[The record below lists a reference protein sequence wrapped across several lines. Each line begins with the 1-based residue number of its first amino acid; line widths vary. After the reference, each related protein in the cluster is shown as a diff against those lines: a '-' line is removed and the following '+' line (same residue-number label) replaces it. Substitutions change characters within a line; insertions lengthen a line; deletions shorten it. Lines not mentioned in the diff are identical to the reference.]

1 MTDDTTSAR
10 DRIWRLFR
18 PVSVLLTVALAADL
32 AAIAMWPAAQRVLV
46 IVAAALTALLCL
58 FLWRALSIAESVADV
73 CGKLLEQERASK
85 AAIEFRNRQLENTIG
100 KLEEVERIKK
110 NFLLMA
116 SHQMRSPLVAIQS
129 VIRVIVSGAIGGD
142 DASVKNLLQQAY
154 DRSEDMLGMVN
165 DILDLAE
172 AKVEKDE
179 GTEQTDAPAELNSV
193 VSLLRPTAAERG
205 ISIEAN
211 VPAGLPLAR
220 IARKSLNHIFTNL
233 VDNAIK
239 YSKDN
244 TVVSVTLAADGGM
257 MRLDVTDQGIGIPQE
272 AQQKI
277 FKEFFRADNAK
288 MLIKQGTGLGLA
300 IVQNIVQN
308 LGGKISFVSKE
319 DEGTTFTARVP
330 FEPAPQQ
337 GDDSYAVRKNPDH

>member
-1 MTDDTTSAR
+1 MTDDTNSERA
-10 DRIWRLFR
+10 RIWRFFR
-18 PVSVLLTVALAADL
+18 PASVILTVALAADL
-32 AAIAMWPAAQRVLV
+32 AAIAMWPSAQKVLV
-46 IVAAALTALLCL
+46 IFAAAFTALLCL
-58 FLWRALSIAESVADV
+58 FLWRALSIAESATDI
-73 CGKLLEQERASK
+73 CARLLEQERAAR
-85 AAIEFRNRQLENTIG
+85 AAVEVRNRQLENTIG

-142 DASVKNLLQQAY
+142 DESVKHLLQQAY

-179 GTEQTDAPAELNSV
+179 GTEQTDAAAELNAV

-205 ISIEAN
+205 ITIETDVA
-211 VPAGLPLAR
+211 AGLPMAR
-220 IARKSLNHIFTNL
+220 VARKSVNHIFTNL

-244 TVVSVTLAADGGM
+244 TVVRVKLVAEGDR
-257 MRLDVTDQGIGIPQE
+257 MRIDVADQGIGIPQE

-308 LGGKISFVSKE
+308 LGGDISFVSKE
-319 DEGTTFTARVP
+319 NEGTTFTARVP
-330 FEPAPQQ
+330 FTPSPQT
-337 GDDSYAVRKNPDH
+337 GA